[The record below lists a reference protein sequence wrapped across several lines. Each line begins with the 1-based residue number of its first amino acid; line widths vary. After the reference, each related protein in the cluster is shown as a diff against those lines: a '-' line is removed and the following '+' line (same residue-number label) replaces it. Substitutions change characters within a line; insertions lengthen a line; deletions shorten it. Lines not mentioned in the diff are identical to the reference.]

1 MSSLQNLIADGNYAS
16 AQAAY
21 DAIITPSV
29 EVRDDEL
36 YTWAGV
42 ALIAGPVGAETLR
55 IALQENGMGWVVH
68 QLGGRGIQLSN
79 ELVQQA
85 LLGFAQAGLPG
96 CAELAATGL
105 SLITPYQ
112 QAGIAEPTLQQ
123 VTDAWNVWK
132 AETDLAALRDSL
144 RVHFD
149 SILNQIGTTEQPL
162 AIAELRAIANE
173 LEA

>member
-85 LLGFAQAGLPG
+85 LLGFAQAGLTG

-105 SLITPYQ
+105 SFITPFE
-112 QAGIAEPTLQQ
+112 QAGIDEPTLQQ
-123 VTDAWNVWK
+123 VTDAWDAWK
-132 AETDLAALRDSL
+132 AESDLAALRDSL

-149 SILNQIGTTEQPL
+149 SILNQIGTVEQPL